1 MLKYQLIR
9 TNKEH
14 EIFDTL
20 FEESEEDKAWT
31 CYDYEKMQRDT
42 QSLILAEI
50 NAIDCTGK
58 ILKSYRK

>member
-9 TNKEH
+9 TNNEH
-14 EIFDTL
+14 ELFITL

-50 NAIDCTGK
+50 DSINCRGK